1 MGILIFTEETIH
13 ETPQWKKGWHEIDD
27 FTLKW
32 SKLCLITFRRF
43 MCAYVLCQ
51 MDYSSPVFPVMDGPS
66 WTLRKCPKF
75 TWV

>member
-1 MGILIFTEETIH
+1 MGILIFAEETIH

-43 MCAYVLCQ
+43 MRAYVLCQ
-51 MDYSSPVFPVMDGPS
+51 MDYSSPVFPVMDGS
-66 WTLRKCPKF
+66 LWTLRKCSKF